1 MMTPETHSTLRMATP
16 DHAPARDVPPLPVVA
31 PPATL
36 TPADI
41 VKEVRQLPST
51 PKVLPRLK
59 QLLANTNSSIYEIVA
74 LIRLDPG
81 IATRVIQVSNSAY
94 FSRGGISCDTV
105 EEAVGRVGYDHIFE
119 LVSFAVASQVLVR
132 PLAVYGMAN
141 DEVWRLSVACA
152 FAAEELAIY
161 GEIERD
167 VAYTVGL
174 VHSVGMV
181 AIDEWSLRQKANVR
195 FQNHGYPVDASAAE
209 RAHFGFTQA
218 EVGSA
223 LLCEWDFPT
232 VIEEPVRC
240 QYAPTSADGHAK
252 MAGLLAVAKWIRS
265 SVCEKRSLPPL
276 PSALLKGMRLS
287 TATVEKISLS
297 VGRRLEGTASLLDAP
312 PATLDLRQRSDAV
325 KYPKDFVGTRA

>member
-1 MMTPETHSTLRMATP
+1 
-16 DHAPARDVPPLPVVA
+16 
-31 PPATL
+31 
-36 TPADI
+36 
-41 VKEVRQLPST
+41 
-51 PKVLPRLK
+51 LK

-94 FSRGGISCDTV
+94 FSRGGVGCDTV

-132 PLAVYGMAN
+132 PLAVYSMAN

-174 VHSVGMV
+174 VHGVGMV
-181 AIDEWSLRQKANVR
+181 AIDEWALRQKTNLR
-195 FQNHGYPVDASAAE
+195 FKYLGYPVDASADE
-209 RAHFGFTQA
+209 RQHFGFTQA
-218 EVGSA
+218 EVGSE
-223 LLCEWDFPT
+223 LLREWDFPT
-232 VIEEPVRC
+232 IIEEPVRC
-240 QYAPTSADGHAK
+240 QYTPAAADGHAR

-265 SVCEKRSLPPL
+265 SVCDQRPLPPL
-276 PSALLKGMRLS
+276 PSALLKSMRLS
-287 TATVEKISLS
+287 NATLDKIAQS
-297 VGRRLEGTASLLDAP
+297 VGRRLEGTTSLLDAP
-312 PATLDLRQRSDAV
+312 PAPLDVRQRSDAV
-325 KYPKDFVGTRA
+325 KYPKEFSIGR

>member
-1 MMTPETHSTLRMATP
+1 MQ
-16 DHAPARDVPPLPVVA
+16 
-31 PPATL
+31 PATL
-36 TPADI
+36 GADAVQLNQPGLIPLPPQASGVAATPTLTPRDI
-41 VKEVRQLPST
+41 VQDVRHLPST

-59 QLLANTNSSIYEIVA
+59 RLLANANSSIYDIVA

-105 EEAVGRVGYDHIFE
+105 EEAVGRVGYDQIFD

-161 GEIERD
+161 GEVERD

-181 AIDEWSLRQKANVR
+181 AIDEWALRRKSPMRLQTL
-195 FQNHGYPVDASAAE
+195 GSPIDASASE
-209 RAHFGFTQA
+209 RAHLGFTQA

-223 LLCEWDFPT
+223 LLREWDFPT
-232 VIEEPVRC
+232 LIEEPVRW
-240 QYAPTSADGHAK
+240 QYEPTSAQGHEK
-252 MAGLLAVAKWIRS
+252 MASLLAIAKWIRS
-265 SVCEKRSLPPL
+265 SVCERQSLPPL
-276 PSALLKGMRLS
+276 PAALLKSLRLT
-287 TATVEKISLS
+287 TATVEKIGVS
-297 VGRRLEGTASLLDAP
+297 VGRRLEGTSSLLDAP
-312 PATLDLRQRSDAV
+312 TTPIDLRQRSDAV
-325 KYPKDFVGTRA
+325 KYPKDYIGAVS